1 MAKKEYDLYCSDPF
15 GQNDIATEICN
26 NKLVPLL
33 KQFGVNKQRD
43 VKKIVD
49 IVREIAREA
58 YSSGAENER
67 FDISEGDY

>member
-15 GQNDIATEICN
+15 GQNDTATEICN

-33 KQFGVNKQRD
+33 KQLCITKQRD
-43 VKKIVD
+43 VKKIVNT
-49 IVREIAREA
+49 VREIAHEA

-67 FDISEGDY
+67 FNISEGDY